1 MQRSNTTE
9 ATFITTSNGQGAT
22 RGTVRSTSHGLTG
35 MFGMAAGF
43 VAVALV
49 GTTPW
54 MVSNNTLAQDAPP
67 TEPAPVDEAAAKAAA
82 EQAAAEA
89 AAEVAAK
96 AAAEQAAA
104 EQAAAEAAA
113 KAAAEQAAAD
123 AAVKAAQIEASRTAA
138 RDAMSRSEWKQAID
152 LWSALLTAAPGDAE
166 AAKGMNRAQAALD
179 QGSLIQDVGS
189 DLALRRQKTEVEV
202 TAAIVNASQAVST
215 GDYTGAKRTA
225 LSAKIRLER
234 EKAVF
239 PGPEYTNLV
248 GQLDHLLEQV
258 EVGEASA
265 ALSKADSARREASD
279 AAREKQRM
287 DSESRTKA
295 INERLLRVRQL
306 QLELKYSEAIQVVD
320 EILFLDP
327 NNPAAQALRQ
337 MLKSSELY
345 RAYSAIEVRR
355 GEAYANFSK
364 EALDRTVPP
373 TPNVTGPGPKSV
385 TSLLEY
391 PEDWPALSEMRLR
404 DRASGWVE
412 TTANRTAMTGLQK
425 AVSVN
430 FSGNQL
436 DQVFSYM
443 NQVSGV
449 EFYPDWKAL
458 ESMGVRPEDQ
468 VTLTLDNVP
477 AEVALKRVMEQLGD
491 EAERPDYAVEDG
503 VVVVSSPDQLRKKTL
518 TIVYDI
524 RDLLFEVPYFDNAPQ
539 FNLGAALSQGRG
551 GGQGGGGGG
560 QGGGGGGGFGGGGG
574 GGGGGFGGGG
584 GGSGGGGGGGG
595 LIGDPSDDP
604 ERKTRQEL
612 IDQITDIIQEQV
624 DPDGWRDAG
633 GETGRIQELNGNL
646 IITNTGKNHRDIE
659 GLLTQ
664 LRAIRALQINY
675 ESRVIGVTSDWFEQI
690 GIDLDLYFNTNDG
703 MFQQARAVNPNF
715 QLSDFFVQS
724 GQNQGQL
731 KDPVI
736 FGPVDRDADA
746 IGNTDAPP
754 FGVPTPDGTDIT
766 YVYGPTGAPI
776 GQTDGWS
783 PIGFNQNS
791 SGITETIGSGAVQG
805 IGQGILLSGAAAATT
820 GFTYMDDI
828 QVDLLIK
835 ATQAD
840 QRNVVLTAPR
850 LTLMN
855 GQRSFITIAKQI
867 AYISNVIPVVGDAST
882 SFQAVPDYVQD
893 GFVLDIEGVVSADRR
908 YVTMTVHFDTST
920 LLKFTSTTVSGA
932 VGGTGTTGGRGATSE
947 AEIQLPQMQ
956 VQSIRT
962 TVSVPDKG
970 TILMGGQRR
979 FEEVEVESGVPVLS
993 KIPIVNRFFTNRID
1007 SQQELTLVM
1016 LMRPEIVIQSENEEI
1031 LFPGLVDQL
1040 GNIGG

>member
-1 MQRSNTTE
+1 MQRSTTTE
-9 ATFITTSNGQGAT
+9 ATFITTSAGQRAI
-22 RGTVRSTSHGLTG
+22 RTVAS
-35 MFGMAAGF
+35 F

-54 MVSNNTLAQDAPP
+54 MASNSTLAQDAPA
-67 TEPAPVDEAAAKAAA
+67 TEPAAADDAAKAAA

-89 AAEVAAK
+89 AAKVAAEK
-96 AAAEQAAA
+96 
-104 EQAAAEAAA
+104 AAAEAAA
-113 KAAAEQAAAD
+113 KAAA
-123 AAVKAAQIEASRTAA
+123 IELSRTAA
-138 RDAMSRSEWKQAID
+138 REAMSRSEWKKSID
-152 LWSALLTAAPGDAE
+152 LWSAVLTAAPGDAE
-166 AAKGMNRAQAALD
+166 AAKGMARAQAALD
-179 QGSLIQDVGS
+179 QGSLINDVGS
-189 DLALRRQKTEVEV
+189 DLSLRKQKTEVEV
-202 TAAIVNASQAVST
+202 TAALANANQAVAS

-225 LSAKIRLER
+225 LGAKIRLER
-234 EKAVF
+234 EKGVF
-239 PGPEYTNLV
+239 PGSEYSDLA
-248 GQLDHLLEQV
+248 GKLDALLEQI
-258 EVGEASA
+258 EVGEANSA
-265 ALSKADSARREASD
+265 LMKAEAARREAAD
-279 AAREKQRM
+279 AAREKQRT
-287 DSESRTKA
+287 DAESRTKA

-306 QLELKYSEAIQVVD
+306 QLELKYEEAIQVVD

-327 NNPAAQALRQ
+327 NNPAAQTLRQ
-337 MLKSSELY
+337 MLKASQLY
-345 RAYSAIEVRR
+345 REYSAIEVRR
-355 GEAYANFSK
+355 GEAYSNFSK

-385 TSLLEY
+385 SSLLEY
-391 PEDWPALSEMRLR
+391 PEDWPALSEMRLMN
-404 DRASGWVE
+404 RASGYVE
-412 TTANRTAMTGLQK
+412 SAANRQAMAAMQK

-430 FSGNQL
+430 FNSNGL

-443 NQVSGV
+443 KQVSDV
-449 EFYPDWKAL
+449 EFLPDWKSL
-458 ESMGVRPEDQ
+458 EAIGISPEDT

-477 AEVALKRVMEQLGD
+477 AEVALKRVIDQLGD
-491 EAERPDYAVEDG
+491 ESERPDYAIEDG
-503 VVVVSSPDQLRKKTL
+503 VIVVSSPDQLRKKTL

-524 RDLLFEVPYFDNAPQ
+524 RDLLFEVPYFDNAPD
-539 FNLGAALSQGRG
+539 FNLGSALQQGQS

-560 QGGGGGGGFGGGGG
+560 MGGGGGGFGGGD
-574 GGGGGFGGGG
+574 GGFGGGG
-584 GGSGGGGGGGG
+584 GGMGGGGGSGGSGGGGG
-595 LIGDPSDDP
+595 LIGDPGEDP
-604 ERKTRQEL
+604 ERKSREEL
-612 IDQITDIIQEQV
+612 IEQITDIIQEQV
-624 DPDGWRDAG
+624 DPEGWRDAG

-646 IITNTGKNHRDIE
+646 IITNTSRNHREIE

-690 GIDLDLYFNTNDG
+690 GVDLDMYFNTNDG
-703 MFQQARAVNPNF
+703 MFQQARQVDPNF
-715 QLSDFFVQS
+715 NLSDFFYQS
-724 GQNQGQL
+724 GDQQGQV

-736 FGPVDRDADA
+736 FGPVDRADGD

-754 FGVPTPDGTDIT
+754 FGVPTDDGTGIN

-776 GQTDGWS
+776 RRGDGWA
-783 PIGFNQNS
+783 PIGFSQDSN
-791 SGITETIGSGAVQG
+791 GITESLGGAIPG
-805 IGQGILLSGAAAATT
+805 IGGTILTSGAAAATT
-820 GFTYMDDI
+820 GFSYLDDI

-882 SFQAVPDYVQD
+882 SFQPVPGYVQD

-920 LLKFTSTTVSGA
+920 VLGFESVEVSGA
-932 VGGTGTTGGRGATSE
+932 VGGTGTTGGRGAESTAS
-947 AEIQLPQMQ
+947 IQLPQLQ

-979 FEEVEVESGVPVLS
+979 FEEVEIESGVPVLS

-1007 SQQELTLVM
+1007 SEQELTLVM

>member
-1 MQRSNTTE
+1 MQRSTTTE
-9 ATFITTSNGQGAT
+9 ATFITTTAGQRAI
-22 RGTVRSTSHGLTG
+22 RTVAS
-35 MFGMAAGF
+35 F

-54 MVSNNTLAQDAPP
+54 MASHNTLAQDAPA
-67 TEPAPVDEAAAKAAA
+67 TEPAPTDDAAVAKAAA
-82 EQAAAEA
+82 EAAAAQAAAEA
-89 AAEVAAK
+89 AAAQAAAEKAAAADLAEKAAK
-96 AAAEQAAA
+96 AAAEK
-104 EQAAAEAAA
+104 AAAEAAA
-113 KAAAEQAAAD
+113 KAAA
-123 AAVKAAQIEASRTAA
+123 IEAGRNAA
-138 RDAMSRSEWKQAID
+138 REAMSRSEWKQAID
-152 LWSALLTAAPGDAE
+152 LWSAVLTASPGDAE
-166 AAKGMNRAQAALD
+166 AAKGMNRSQAALD
-179 QGSLIQDVGS
+179 QGSLINDVGS
-189 DLALRRQKTEVEV
+189 DLALRKQKTEVEV
-202 TAAIVNASQAVST
+202 TAAIINASQGITT
-215 GDYTGAKRTA
+215 GDYIGAKRTA
-225 LSAKIRLER
+225 LTAKIRLER

-239 PGPEYTNLV
+239 PGGEYQELV
-248 GQLDHLLEQV
+248 GQLDRLLEQV
-258 EVGEASA
+258 EVGEQSSA
-265 ALSKADSARREASD
+265 LAKADAARREASD
-279 AAREKQRM
+279 SAREKQKM

-306 QLELKYSEAIQVVD
+306 QLELKYAEAIQVVD

-327 NNPAAQALRQ
+327 NNPAAQTLRQ
-337 MLKSSELY
+337 MLKASELY

-355 GEAYANFSK
+355 GEAYSNFSK

-373 TPNVTGPGPKSV
+373 TPNLSGPGPKSV
-385 TSLLEY
+385 SSLLEY

-404 DRASGWVE
+404 DRASGFVE
-412 TTANRTAMTGLQK
+412 SKANRQAMTALQK

-430 FSGNQL
+430 FNSNQL

-449 EFYPDWKAL
+449 EFYHDWKAL
-458 ESMGVRPEDQ
+458 EGMGIRPEDT
-468 VTLTLDNVP
+468 VTLVLDNVP
-477 AEVALKRVMEQLGD
+477 AEVAMKRVMEQLGG
-491 EAERPDYAVEDG
+491 ENERPDYAVEDG
-503 VVVVSSPDQLRKKTL
+503 VVVISSPDQLRKKTL

-524 RDLLFEVPYFDNAPQ
+524 RDLLFEVPYFDNAPD
-539 FNLGAALSQGRG
+539 FNLGAALSQGQG

-560 QGGGGGGGFGGGGG
+560 GSGGGGGGFGGGGG

-584 GGSGGGGGGGG
+584 GGSGGGSGGGGG
-595 LIGDPSDDP
+595 LVGDPGEDP
-604 ERKTRQEL
+604 ERKSREEL
-612 IDQITDIIQEQV
+612 IQQITDIIQEQV

-633 GETGRIQELNGNL
+633 GDTGRIQELNGNL
-646 IITNTGKNHRDIE
+646 IITNTGRNHRDIE

-675 ESRVIGVTSDWFEQI
+675 ETRVIAVTSDWFEQI
-690 GIDLDLYFNTNDG
+690 GVDLDLYFNTNDG
-703 MFQQARAVNPNF
+703 MFQQARAVDPNF
-715 QLSDFFVQS
+715 NLSDFFVQNGPTK
-724 GQNQGQL
+724 GQA
-731 KDPVI
+731 KDSVI
-736 FGPVDRDADA
+736 FGPVGRPTDS

-754 FGVPTPDGTDIT
+754 FGVPTDDGTDIT

-776 GQTDGWS
+776 RNGQGWD
-783 PIGFNQNS
+783 PIGFTQDS
-791 SGITETIGSGAVQG
+791 RGITEGIAGGAVSG

-820 GFTYMDDI
+820 GFSYMDDI

-882 SFQAVPDYVQD
+882 SFQPVPGYVQD

-920 LLKFTSTTVSGA
+920 LLGFKESTVSGA

-947 AEIQLPQMQ
+947 ASIQLPQMQ
-956 VQSIRT
+956 VQAIRT
-962 TVSVPDKG
+962 TVSVPDRG
-970 TILMGGQRR
+970 TILLGGQRR
-979 FEEVEVESGVPVLS
+979 FDEVEIESGVPVLS

-1040 GNIGG
+1040 NNIGG

>member
-1 MQRSNTTE
+1 MQRSTTTE
-9 ATFITTSNGQGAT
+9 ATFITTSAGQRAI
-22 RGTVRSTSHGLTG
+22 RTVAS
-35 MFGMAAGF
+35 F

-54 MVSNNTLAQDAPP
+54 MVSNSTLAQDAPA
-67 TEPAPVDEAAAKAAA
+67 TEPAPQTDDA
-82 EQAAAEA
+82 
-89 AAEVAAK
+89 AAK

-113 KAAAEQAAAD
+113 KAAAEQAAAE
-123 AAVKAAQIEASRTAA
+123 AAAKAAAIEASRTAA
-138 RDAMSRSEWKQAID
+138 REAMSRSEWKKSID
-152 LWSALLTAAPGDAE
+152 LWSAVLTAAPGDAE
-166 AAKGMNRAQAALD
+166 AAKGMARAQAALD
-179 QGSLIQDVGS
+179 QGSLINDVGS
-189 DLALRRQKTEVEV
+189 DLSLRKQKTEVEV
-202 TAAIVNASQAVST
+202 TSALANANQAVAS

-225 LSAKIRLER
+225 LGAKIRLER
-234 EKAVF
+234 EKGVF
-239 PGPEYTNLV
+239 PGAEYSDLAAK
-248 GQLDHLLEQV
+248 LDALLEQI
-258 EVGEASA
+258 EVGEANA
-265 ALSKADSARREASD
+265 ALMKAETARREAAD
-279 AAREKQRM
+279 AAREKQRS
-287 DSESRTKA
+287 DAESRTKA

-306 QLELKYSEAIQVVD
+306 QLELKYEEAIQVVD

-327 NNPAAQALRQ
+327 NNPAAQTLRQ
-337 MLKSSELY
+337 MLKASQLY
-345 RAYSAIEVRR
+345 REYSAIEVRR
-355 GEAYANFSK
+355 GEAYSNFSK

-385 TSLLEY
+385 SSLLEY
-391 PEDWPALSEMRLR
+391 PEDWPALSEMRLMN
-404 DRASGWVE
+404 RASGYVE
-412 TTANRTAMTGLQK
+412 SAANRQAMAAMQK

-430 FSGNQL
+430 FNSNGL

-443 NQVSGV
+443 KQVSDV
-449 EFYPDWKAL
+449 EFLPDWKAL
-458 ESMGVRPEDQ
+458 EGIGISPEDT

-477 AEVALKRVMEQLGD
+477 AEVALKRVIDQLGD
-491 EAERPDYAVEDG
+491 ESERPDYAIEDG

-524 RDLLFEVPYFDNAPQ
+524 RDLLFEVPYFDNAPD
-539 FNLGAALSQGRG
+539 FNLGSALEQGQSG
-551 GGQGGGGGG
+551 GMGGGGGG
-560 QGGGGGGGFGGGGG
+560 MGGGGGGFGGGGG
-574 GGGGGFGGGG
+574 GGGFGGGGGGMGGGG
-584 GGSGGGGGGGG
+584 GGSGGGGG
-595 LIGDPSDDP
+595 LIGDPGEDP
-604 ERKTRQEL
+604 ERKSREEL
-612 IDQITDIIQEQV
+612 IEQITDIIQEQV
-624 DPDGWRDAG
+624 DPEGWRDAG

-646 IITNTGKNHRDIE
+646 IITNTSRNHREIE

-690 GIDLDLYFNTNDG
+690 GVDLDMYFNTNDG
-703 MFQQARAVNPNF
+703 MFQQARQVDPNF
-715 QLSDFFVQS
+715 NLSDFFFQS
-724 GQNQGQL
+724 GEQQGQV

-736 FGPVDRDADA
+736 FGPVDRADGD

-754 FGVPTPDGTDIT
+754 FGVPTDDGTGID

-776 GQTDGWS
+776 RRGDGWR
-783 PIGFNQNS
+783 PIGFTQDS
-791 SGITETIGSGAVQG
+791 SGITESLGGAIPG
-805 IGQGILLSGAAAATT
+805 IGGTILTSGAAAATT
-820 GFTYMDDI
+820 GFSYLDDI

-882 SFQAVPDYVQD
+882 SFQPVPGYVQD

-920 LLKFTSTTVSGA
+920 VLGFESVEVSGA
-932 VGGTGTTGGRGATSE
+932 VGGTGTTGGRGAESTAS
-947 AEIQLPQMQ
+947 IQLPQMQ

-979 FEEVEVESGVPVLS
+979 FEEVEIESGVPILS

-1007 SQQELTLVM
+1007 SEQELTLVM